1 MRDGTT
7 RDRWRDELGIIC
19 FEMDAAGLMDN
30 LGSLVISVICDYSDL
45 HKNKAW
51 QAFAA
56 ARAAA
61 YAKALLHVDQRNTEV
76 QARLSFRVSKTNNCI
91 HGSRSRQIDPC
102 ASAK

>member
-61 YAKALLHVDQRNTEV
+61 YAKALLHVPPPEN
-76 QARLSFRVSKTNNCI
+76 S
-91 HGSRSRQIDPC
+91 
-102 ASAK
+102 